1 MNCYA
6 IYDPRFKYVPA
17 AKTNI
22 LNTFRRFGWTPPT
35 EADPDRFA
43 KIRAALNGPV

>member
-6 IYDPRFKYVPA
+6 IYDPRFKYTCA

-22 LNTFRRFGWTPPT
+22 LLTFRRFGWVPPT
-35 EADPDRFA
+35 EADPERFRRL
-43 KIRAALNGPV
+43 RAQLNGEI